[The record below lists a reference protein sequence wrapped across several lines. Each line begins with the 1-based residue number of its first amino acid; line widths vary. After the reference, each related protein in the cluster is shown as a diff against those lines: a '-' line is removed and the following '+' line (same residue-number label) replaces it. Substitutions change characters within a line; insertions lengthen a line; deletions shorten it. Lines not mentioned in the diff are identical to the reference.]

1 MLVVMCL
8 CAGVTDHVTC
18 VSCDVF
24 VCGSYRSCVSVVMC
38 LCAGVT
44 DHVCQL

>member
-1 MLVVMCL
+1 M
-8 CAGVTDHVTC
+8 C

-24 VCGSYRSCVSVVMC
+24 AHRSHRSCVSVVMC

-44 DHVCQL
+44 DQADLWHNDQPEPAGF